1 MYKYIK
7 RVLDIIFSLI
17 LLLVL
22 FLPMILIIIL
32 IVLIDREKPFFTKI
46 RTGKN
51 GKKKR
56 VRVPKLL
63 TYKEA
68 LKNTT
73 IFTSTVMFNMNYLSK
88 DDIYMP
94 NIRRGQDTATWWNI
108 LKKEITAYAMN
119 EVLSVYRIDN
129 KTSLS
134 SNKFTALKRTWKI
147 YKMQDTNF
155 FKRLYY
161 FNCYIFNAI
170 KRRI

>member
-1 MYKYIK
+1 
-7 RVLDIIFSLI
+7 
-17 LLLVL
+17 
-22 FLPMILIIIL
+22 
-32 IVLIDREKPFFTKI
+32 
-46 RTGKN
+46 
-51 GKKKR
+51 
-56 VRVPKLL
+56 
-63 TYKEA
+63 
-68 LKNTT
+68 
-73 IFTSTVMFNMNYLSK
+73 MFNMNYLSK
-88 DDIYMP
+88 EDIYMP

-108 LKKEITAYAMN
+108 LKMGITAYAMN

-147 YKMQDTNF
+147 YKLQDINF